1 MAIIL
6 IDGGNELNG
15 EVNIQGSKNAVL
27 PILAATVLVNG
38 ISKLN
43 HCPKILDVYHMI
55 KILEAIGCLVEWEG
69 SSIIV
74 NTTTLNTSTVPED
87 LVKKMRSSIILMGA
101 LLGRTKTAIVTYPG
115 GCSIGARPI
124 DFHLHAFAKMN
135 ISLKEEDG
143 LIYCNTDGVIG
154 TDIFL
159 EFPSV
164 GATENVILAAVLAKG
179 KTVIFNA
186 AKEPEIIELCNFLN
200 AAGADIVG
208 AGSDKIEIHGVDSL
222 HDVEYTTA
230 SDRIVAGTYLAA
242 VAGVGG
248 EVVLRDINS
257 SCLEG
262 VILVLREI
270 GSQITCGDDYIRI
283 SSHGRPKPIPI
294 IRTMPFPGFPTDMQS
309 QMMSVL
315 MMATG
320 TSKIVEDIFEGR
332 FQNVKEQLKFGADI
346 QIDGREA
353 TIRGVP
359 EIYGSDVYASELR
372 GGAALVIAGLM
383 AKGITRIHNPI
394 HIQRGYED
402 ICRDLSNLGAEISFI
417 SED

>member
-1 MAIIL
+1 MAIIQ
-6 IDGGNELNG
+6 IVGGKELNG

-74 NTTTLNTSTVPED
+74 DTTTLNTSTVPED

-143 LIYCNTDGVIG
+143 LIYCNTDDVIG
-154 TDIFL
+154 TDIYL

-179 KTVIFNA
+179 KTV
-186 AKEPEIIELCNFLN
+186 
-200 AAGADIVG
+200 
-208 AGSDKIEIHGVDSL
+208 
-222 HDVEYTTA
+222 
-230 SDRIVAGTYLAA
+230 
-242 VAGVGG
+242 
-248 EVVLRDINS
+248 
-257 SCLEG
+257 
-262 VILVLREI
+262 
-270 GSQITCGDDYIRI
+270 
-283 SSHGRPKPIPI
+283 
-294 IRTMPFPGFPTDMQS
+294 
-309 QMMSVL
+309 
-315 MMATG
+315 
-320 TSKIVEDIFEGR
+320 
-332 FQNVKEQLKFGADI
+332 
-346 QIDGREA
+346 
-353 TIRGVP
+353 
-359 EIYGSDVYASELR
+359 
-372 GGAALVIAGLM
+372 
-383 AKGITRIHNPI
+383 
-394 HIQRGYED
+394 
-402 ICRDLSNLGAEISFI
+402 
-417 SED
+417 